1 MSGSVEKKVA
11 RFIKIIQN
19 DDEFV
24 LQSDAQYL
32 KFKTIKFKPAYYS
45 EIDQL
50 ARELYDFKFSEE
62 CIYWLKIMLKSVH
75 D

>member
-32 KFKTIKFKPAYYS
+32 KFKTIKFKPAYCMIS
-45 EIDQL
+45 NSGKNV
-50 ARELYDFKFSEE
+50 FTG
-62 CIYWLKIMLKSVH
+62 
-75 D
+75 